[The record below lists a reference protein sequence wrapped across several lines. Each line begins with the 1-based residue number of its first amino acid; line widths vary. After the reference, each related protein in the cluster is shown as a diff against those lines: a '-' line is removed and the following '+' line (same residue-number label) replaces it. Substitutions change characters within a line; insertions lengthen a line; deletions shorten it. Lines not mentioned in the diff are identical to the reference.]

1 MTITIPMAITIP
13 QVNLFFN
20 KWLAIE
26 LAPLSRVLVQ
36 ITQGL
41 GLVIMQIVTKI
52 NANSDEFSPH
62 SSTPFLLL
70 LRPRLSALL

>member
-1 MTITIPMAITIP
+1 MAITTPMAINIP
-13 QVNLFFN
+13 QIHPFFN

-41 GLVIMQIVTKI
+41 GLVIMQIVTEI
-52 NANSDEFSPH
+52 NANSDKISPH
-62 SSTPFLLL
+62 LSIPFF
-70 LRPRLSALL
+70 AFITT

>member
-1 MTITIPMAITIP
+1 MAITIP
-13 QVNLFFN
+13 IAISIPQIHPFFN

-41 GLVIMQIVTKI
+41 GLAIMQIVTKF
-52 NANSDEFSPH
+52 NASSNEFH
-62 SSTPFLLL
+62 HIHRCFQRIL
-70 LRPRLSALL
+70 AI